1 MHSGT
6 YVFQQITSPFKRQF
20 NRIVCRY
27 DDRTK
32 GWAFT
37 HWNFL
42 CVLIFGQLSGCSSL
56 RELVD
61 IITAHAK
68 RAYHLGFGT
77 NGAVTYISGTPIV
90 ATTRI
95 DSTVAHIGPDVP
107 VAVYDKVFH
116 PH

>member
-20 NRIVCRY
+20 NRIVSRY

-61 IITAHAK
+61 IMPQIKVLEMDCWRALTELDAK
-68 RAYHLGFGT
+68 AKDYEEIRAL
-77 NGAVTYISGTPIV
+77 S
-90 ATTRI
+90 
-95 DSTVAHIGPDVP
+95 
-107 VAVYDKVFH
+107 K
-116 PH
+116 